1 MCRYDYNTIQWQPH
15 LNSRMPF
22 ILPRCAGALV
32 LSTSS
37 SRCLPFL
44 PIHSENF
51 HSSTEKNNIDIM
63 INRNTFV
70 FFYWMHISG
79 ETVRAGGRNSNVQ
92 SYSIL
97 LLLKF
102 ARSST
107 LFVLISRFLHMN
119 EKLWHPRFFW
129 ICNTHKHVIHVQTA
143 HWSILYYM
151 STWQKCDEKKTK

>member
-1 MCRYDYNTIQWQPH
+1 MCRYDYNTMQWQPH

-22 ILPRCAGALV
+22 IMPRCAGALV

-79 ETVRAGGRNSNVQ
+79 ETERAGGRNSNVQ

-119 EKLWHPRFFW
+119 EKLWHPRFFGFATHTNTLYTCRRLIDRFYI
-129 ICNTHKHVIHVQTA
+129 ICLRGRNATK
-143 HWSILYYM
+143 
-151 STWQKCDEKKTK
+151 KKTK

>member
-107 LFVLISRFLHMN
+107 LFVLISRF
-119 EKLWHPRFFW
+119 F
-129 ICNTHKHVIHVQTA
+129 THEWETLTPAVFLDLQHTQTRYTRA
-143 HWSILYYM
+143 DGSLIDFILYVYVAEM
-151 STWQKCDEKKTK
+151 RRKKY